1 MIGYPVEFLTDDPG
15 LLDNLVHPLDRQ
27 LWESH
32 IGNQERGE
40 NGEAC
45 ELVFRIITR
54 NGDTCWIHHICR
66 PVFAKDGHYMGRR
79 ISNRDV
85 TEKKQMEERIQRLE
99 KFQTLGRIAGSVAH
113 DLNNALGIVLGN
125 LELAIM
131 DTDDNSPTRKL
142 QKSMMDSVNKAAA
155 IVQDL
160 LIMARKGAVVHKPL
174 NLNTVVADYL
184 TSSGHGRLVEVYPR
198 ICIGTDLK
206 PRLMKING
214 SAGHLGRVVMNIVV
228 NAMEAVQDTGTI
240 IIRTETRCLD
250 APLPGYEQIAAGIY
264 VVLSVSD
271 TGKGISHEN
280 MKDIFEPFY
289 TTKHKRQSGSGLG
302 LPVVWGVVKDHNGYI
317 DVISEQGKETTFELY
332 FPAILGNL

>member
-1 MIGYPVEFLTDDPG
+1 
-15 LLDNLVHPLDRQ
+15 
-27 LWESH
+27 
-32 IGNQERGE
+32 
-40 NGEAC
+40 
-45 ELVFRIITR
+45 
-54 NGDTCWIHHICR
+54 
-66 PVFAKDGHYMGRR
+66 MGRR